1 MNRLVLFVARCA
13 AGAALIGGAAF
24 LLTARNTDSTAG
36 IDSRFGRLLL
46 ALDLLLA
53 CALVALPR
61 WRAWILLRP
70 WLAAFLTASTIG
82 WIATGQA
89 GGALALLLGLLSAAC
104 MLAATDAARGRWIT
118 AALASSVI
126 AISMLSLLAPPPS
139 PFAVSPIDLL
149 GRMHGAI
156 ALSALAAGFAL
167 LLGGWVNA
175 PERSLGLPR
184 WAGLSLVILLA
195 ALSTAAWHRL
205 QTESLNSIRRESAAN
220 ERALAAFIRENFSR
234 LASSMLQF
242 SKTLDAPVAIEE
254 GDLEHQSTL
263 LRGAHPS
270 LVMLQWVEHDGK
282 ITWAD
287 EDVAAARASVPAA
300 SADEAIARAH
310 SSREVSFVGPIGA
323 GGDGSALVAAT
334 PAGSRG
340 SLVALISVRRG
351 MGPWTTSFNEPY
363 ETEVFFEGRMVWERG
378 GRDGP
383 SIATPGQ
390 TITVGSNTLQAR
402 VAPTE
407 SLLAGEAPSL
417 PNLLFAAMLATSA
430 LLGSTTYFAQVSAQ
444 KARGSA
450 RVQSQLEQLIAGGG
464 QVAIIAT
471 DTNGRIT
478 IFNRGAERL
487 TGRTAPEV
495 IRRMDAADLFE
506 AAELRKA
513 LEPHVSA
520 SPREALAALAQEVR
534 GFSADWTWQR
544 PSGGSRRVNVAAS
557 PWRDV
562 RGELLGYLLVA
573 VDVTEREAAMR
584 ALDRARTD
592 LERTNTLKTSFLS
605 NVSHEIR
612 TPMTSILG
620 CADLLLEEG
629 APELERAEFARTIR
643 RNGEHLLEVLND
655 ILDIT
660 RIEAGRLRIERIE
673 VKLGEVLDEVSTLM
687 SARAK
692 ARQLAFT
699 IHRETADDPAVLTDP
714 LRIRQVLVNLIGNA
728 IKFTERGSVT
738 VTLRTRIEGDNLCAD
753 FIVRDTGIGIS
764 PEQAASL
771 FVDFAQATPSTARRH
786 GGTGLGLA
794 ISQRLAHL
802 LDGSITLHSELGSGS
817 AFTFSL
823 RAPLTT
829 AAIAVA
835 PEDAAQPIRLDGR
848 DVLLL
853 GLQEHAGDIAAVLK
867 QSGASVLSVN
877 TPSEAFAAADLTSQH
892 ERFNAILIDMRLPD
906 LAGYDTAREL
916 RASGYRGRLIA
927 LTEEPALDDRDR
939 CIAAGFDDQGVLP
952 LPRAQL
958 LRLCSP
964 AIATRDC

>member
-1 MNRLVLFVARCA
+1 MNRFALFTGRCA
-13 AGAALIGGAAF
+13 AGAALIGGVSF
-24 LLTARNTDSTAG
+24 LLTVRYTHSVAG
-36 IDSRFGRLLL
+36 IDARSGRLLL
-46 ALDLLLA
+46 GLVLLLS

-61 WRAWILLRP
+61 WRAWLALRP
-70 WLAAFLTASTIG
+70 WLAAFLTAATIG
-82 WIATGQA
+82 WIAAGQA
-89 GGALALLLGLLSAAC
+89 AGALALLLGLLSGTC
-104 MLAATDAARGRWIT
+104 MLAALDAARGRWIT
-118 AALASSVI
+118 AALASGVI
-126 AISMLSLLAPPPS
+126 AVGTISLLAPTPS
-139 PFAVSPIDLL
+139 PLAVTPIDHL
-149 GRMHGAI
+149 GEMHGAI
-156 ALSALAAGFAL
+156 ALSGLAAGLAL
-167 LLGGWVNA
+167 LLGSWASA

-195 ALSTAAWHRL
+195 ALSTSAWHRL
-205 QTESLNSIRRESAAN
+205 RTESLNSIRRETTAN
-220 ERALAAFIRENFSR
+220 QRALAAFVRENFAR

-242 SKTLDAPVAIEE
+242 SKTLDAPVPSEE
-254 GDLEHQSTL
+254 GDLEQQSTL

-270 LVMLQWVEHDGK
+270 LVMLQWVENNGK
-282 ITWAD
+282 ITWAN
-287 EDVAAARASVPAA
+287 EAASDTRTSVPSA

-310 SSREVSFVGPIGA
+310 SSREVAFVGPIST
-323 GGDGSALVAAT
+323 GGDDSALVAAT

-340 SLVALISVRRG
+340 SLVALLSMRRG
-351 MGPWTTSFNEPY
+351 MGPWSTSFNEPY

-378 GRDGP
+378 GKDGP
-383 SIATPGQ
+383 SIVTPGQ
-390 TITVGSNTLQAR
+390 DITVGGNTLQAR
-402 VAPTE
+402 VAPAET
-407 SLLAGEAPSL
+407 LIAGEASTL

-430 LLGSTTYFAQVSAQ
+430 LLGSTTYFAQVSSQ

-450 RVQSQLEQLIAGGG
+450 RARSQLEQLIAGGG

-471 DTNGRIT
+471 DTDGRIT

-495 IRRMDAADLFE
+495 IRRMHAADLFD

-513 LEPHVSA
+513 LEPHGSA
-520 SPREALAALAQEVR
+520 SAQEALAALAQDVR

-584 ALDRARTD
+584 ALDRARID

-629 APELERAEFARTIR
+629 APEVERAEFARTIR

-687 SARAK
+687 AARAK
-692 ARQLAFT
+692 ARGLAFT
-699 IHRETADDPAVLTDP
+699 IRRETEDDPAVLTDP

-738 VTLRTRIEGDNLCAD
+738 VDLRTRIEGDTLCAD

-802 LDGSITLHSELGSGS
+802 LDGSIALHSELGSGS
-817 AFTFSL
+817 AFTFSM
-823 RAPLTT
+823 RAPLATS
-829 AAIAVA
+829 AIAVA
-835 PEDAAQPIRLDGR
+835 TEDVDQPIRLDGR
-848 DVLLL
+848 DVLLV
-853 GLQEHAGDIAAVLK
+853 GLQEHAAEIAAVLR
-867 QSGASVLSVN
+867 QAGASVLSVN
-877 TPSEAFAAADLTSQH
+877 TPSEAFAAADLTSHH
-892 ERFNAILIDMRLPD
+892 ERFNAILVDMRLPD

-916 RASGYRGRLIA
+916 RASGFRGRLIA
-927 LTEEPALDDRDR
+927 LTEDGAVDDRDR
-939 CIAAGFDDQGVLP
+939 CTAAGFDDQGILP
-952 LPRAQL
+952 VPRARL
-958 LRLCSP
+958 LRLCAP
-964 AIATRDC
+964 NAAAHDC

>member
-1 MNRLVLFVARCA
+1 MNRLALFAGRCA
-13 AGAALIGGAAF
+13 AGAALIGGVSF
-24 LLTARNTDSTAG
+24 LLTVRNTQSVAA
-36 IDSRFGRLLL
+36 IDARFGRLLL
-46 ALDLLLA
+46 ALVLLLS
-53 CALVALPR
+53 CALVAFPR
-61 WRAWILLRP
+61 WRAWLLLRP
-70 WLAAFLTASTIG
+70 WLAAFLTAATIG
-82 WIATGQA
+82 WIAAGQA
-89 GGALALLLGLLSAAC
+89 AGTLALMLGLLNATC

-118 AALASSVI
+118 GALASSVVALSSI
-126 AISMLSLLAPPPS
+126 SLLAPTPS
-139 PFAVSPIDLL
+139 PLAMSPIDLL
-149 GRMHGAI
+149 GQMHGAI

-167 LLGGWVNA
+167 LLGSWASA

-184 WAGLSLVILLA
+184 WAGLSLMILLA
-195 ALSTAAWHRL
+195 ALSTSAWHRL
-205 QTESLNSIRRESAAN
+205 RTDALNSIRRESAAS
-220 ERALAAFIRENFSR
+220 ERALAAFVRENFAR

-242 SKTLDAPVAIEE
+242 SKTLDAPVSSEE
-254 GDLEHQSTL
+254 GDLEQQSTL

-287 EDVAAARASVPAA
+287 EDVTAARTSVPAA

-310 SSREVSFVGPIGA
+310 SSREVAFVGPIST
-323 GGDGSALVAAT
+323 GGDESALVAAT

-340 SLVALISVRRG
+340 SLVALISMRRG
-351 MGPWTTSFNEPY
+351 MGPWSTSFSEPY
-363 ETEVFFEGRMVWERG
+363 ETEVFFEGRMIWERG
-378 GRDGP
+378 GQSGP
-383 SIATPGQ
+383 SIASSGQ
-390 TITVGSNTLQAR
+390 DITIGGNTLQAR
-402 VAPTE
+402 VAPAET
-407 SLLAGEAPSL
+407 LIAGAASTI

-430 LLGSTTYFAQVSAQ
+430 LLGSTTYFAQVSSQ
-444 KARGSA
+444 KARASA
-450 RVQSQLEQLIAGGG
+450 RARSQLEQLIAGGG

-471 DTNGRIT
+471 DTDGRIT

-495 IRRMDAADLFE
+495 IRRMHAAELFD
-506 AAELRKA
+506 AAELRRA
-513 LEPHVSA
+513 LEPHGGA
-520 SPREALAALAQEVR
+520 SPQEALAALAQDIR

-557 PWRDV
+557 PWRDL

-687 SARAK
+687 AARAK
-692 ARQLAFT
+692 ARGLAFT
-699 IHRETADDPAVLTDP
+699 IRRETEDDPSVLTDP

-738 VTLRTRIEGDNLCAD
+738 VDLRTQLEGDNLCAD

-802 LDGSITLHSELGSGS
+802 LDGSITLQSELGSGS
-817 AFTFSL
+817 AFTFSM

-829 AAIAVA
+829 AAIAVVT
-835 PEDAAQPIRLDGR
+835 EDTAQPVRLDGR
-848 DVLLL
+848 DVLLV
-853 GLQEHAGDIAAVLK
+853 GLQEHAAEIAAVLR
-867 QSGASVLSVN
+867 QAGASVLSVS
-877 TPSEAFAAADLTSQH
+877 TPSEAFAAADLTGQH
-892 ERFNAILIDMRLPD
+892 ERFNAIIIDMRLPD
-906 LAGYDTAREL
+906 LAGYDMAREL
-916 RASGYRGRLIA
+916 RASGFRGRLIA
-927 LTEEPALDDRDR
+927 LTEDGTVDDRDR
-939 CIAAGFDDQGVLP
+939 CTAAGFDDQGILP
-952 LPRAQL
+952 VPRARL

-964 AIATRDC
+964 AVAASDC

>member
-1 MNRLVLFVARCA
+1 LNRLALFAGRCA
-13 AGAALIGGAAF
+13 AGGALIGSIAF
-24 LLTARNTDSTAG
+24 LLTVRDPQSIAG
-36 IDSRFGRLLL
+36 IDARFGRLLL
-46 ALDLLLA
+46 ALVLLLSF
-53 CALVALPR
+53 ALVALPR
-61 WRAWILLRP
+61 WRAWIAVRP
-70 WLAAFLTASTIG
+70 WLAAFLAAATIG
-82 WIATGQA
+82 WIAAGQA
-89 GGALALLLGLLSAAC
+89 SGVLAILLGLLNAAC
-104 MLAATDAARGRWIT
+104 VLAATPAARGRWIT
-118 AALASSVI
+118 AGVASCVI
-126 AISMLSLLAPPPS
+126 AITTISLLAPAPS
-139 PFAVSPIDLL
+139 TLVVSPIDRL
-149 GRMHGAI
+149 GEMH
-156 ALSALAAGFAL
+156 SALALAAFSAGFAL
-167 LLGGWVNA
+167 LLGSWSSA
-175 PERSLGLPR
+175 PERSLGVPR

-195 ALSTAAWHRL
+195 GLSTSAWHRL
-205 QTESLNSIRRESAAN
+205 RAESLDSIRRESAAN
-220 ERALAAFIRENFSR
+220 QRALAAFVRENFAR

-242 SKTLDAPVAIEE
+242 SKTLDSPVPLED
-254 GDLEHQSTL
+254 GDREQQSTL

-270 LVMLQWVEHDGK
+270 LVMLQWVEQNGK
-282 ITWAD
+282 VTWSD
-287 EDVAAARASVPAA
+287 EDVAAARSTLPTA

-310 SSREVSFVGPIGA
+310 SSREVAFVGPVSA
-323 GGDGSALVAAT
+323 GGDDSAIVAAT

-340 SLVALISVRRG
+340 SLVALISMRRG
-351 MGPWTTSFNEPY
+351 MGPWSTSFNEPY
-363 ETEVFFEGRMVWERG
+363 ETEVFFEGRMIWERG
-378 GRDGP
+378 GKVGP
-383 SIATPGQ
+383 SITTPGQ
-390 TITVGSNTLQAR
+390 DITLGGNTLQAR
-402 VAPTE
+402 VAPSET
-407 SLLAGEAPSL
+407 LLLGERSTL

-430 LLGSTTYFAQVSAQ
+430 LLGSTTFFAQVSAQ
-444 KARGSA
+444 KARASA
-450 RVQSQLEQLIAGGG
+450 RVRSQLEQLIAGGG

-471 DTNGRIT
+471 DTDGRIT

-487 TGRTAPEV
+487 TGRSAPEV
-495 IRRMDAADLFE
+495 IHRMHAAQLFD

-513 LEPHVSA
+513 IEPHSST
-520 SPREALAALAQEVR
+520 SPAEALAALAQDSR

-629 APELERAEFARTIR
+629 AAEAERAEFARTIR

-673 VKLGEVLDEVSTLM
+673 VKLGEVLDEVGSLM
-687 SARAK
+687 AARAK
-692 ARQLAFT
+692 ARGLTFT
-699 IHRETADDPAVLTDP
+699 VRSESEHDLAVLTDP

-728 IKFTERGSVT
+728 IKFTERGSVS
-738 VTLRTRIEGDNLCAD
+738 VDLQTRVEGDNLCAD

-771 FVDFAQATPSTARRH
+771 FVDFAQATASTARRH

-802 LDGSITLHSELGSGS
+802 LDGSISLQSEIGTGSV
-817 AFTFSL
+817 FTFSM
-823 RAPLTT
+823 RAPLST
-829 AAIAVA
+829 AAIAVSGDDA
-835 PEDAAQPIRLDGR
+835 PQPIRLDGR
-848 DVLLL
+848 DLLL
-853 GLQEHAGDIAAVLK
+853 VGLQEHAAEIAAVLR
-867 QSGASVLSVN
+867 QAGATVLSVA
-877 TPSEAFAAADLTSQH
+877 TPTEAFAAADLASHH

-916 RASGYRGRLIA
+916 RASGFRGRLIA
-927 LTEEPALDDRDR
+927 LTENSALDDRDR
-939 CIAAGFDDQGVLP
+939 CTAAGFDDQGVLP
-952 LPRAQL
+952 VPRARL
-958 LRLCSP
+958 LRLCCPSVS
-964 AIATRDC
+964 AGGC

>member
-1 MNRLVLFVARCA
+1 MNRLVRFAGRFA
-13 AGAALIGGAAF
+13 AGITLIGGVSF
-24 LLTARNTDSTAG
+24 LLTVRDPQTVAG
-36 IDSRFGRLLL
+36 IHSGFGRALL
-46 ALDLLLA
+46 ALALLLS
-53 CALVALPR
+53 CALAILPR
-61 WRAWILLRP
+61 WRGWLALRP
-70 WLAAFLTASTIG
+70 WLAGLLAAASIG
-82 WIATGQA
+82 WIAAGQA
-89 GGALALLLGLLSAAC
+89 SAPLALLLGLLNAAC
-104 MLAATDAARGRWIT
+104 MLSAVEAARGRWIT
-118 AALASSVI
+118 AALASGVI
-126 AISMLSLLAPPPS
+126 ALSTMALLAPAPS
-139 PFAVSPIDLL
+139 TLALSPLDRL
-149 GRMHGAI
+149 GALHGAI
-156 ALSALAAGFAL
+156 ALSALTAGCAL
-167 LLGGWVNA
+167 LLCNWAVA
-175 PERSLGLPR
+175 PDRSLGLPR

-195 ALSTAAWHRL
+195 ALSTAAWQQLRADSL
-205 QTESLNSIRRESAAN
+205 ESTRRESAAN
-220 ERALAAFIRENFSR
+220 QRALATFVRENFSR

-242 SKTLDAPVAIEE
+242 SKTLDAPVPSAES
-254 GDLEHQSTL
+254 DLEQQSTL

-287 EDVAAARASVPAA
+287 EDVAAAHATVPMA

-310 SSREVSFVGPIGA
+310 SSREIAFVGPVTVA
-323 GGDGSALVAAT
+323 GDNAALVAAT
-334 PAGSRG
+334 PAGARG

-351 MGPWTTSFNEPY
+351 MGAWTTSFQEPF
-363 ETEVFFEGRMVWERG
+363 ETEVFFEGRMIWERG
-378 GRDGP
+378 GKDGP
-383 SIATPGQ
+383 SIEAPGQ
-390 TITVGSNTLQAR
+390 DINIGGNTLQAR

-407 SLLAGEAPSL
+407 PLAAGPAPTL

-444 KARGSA
+444 KARASA
-450 RVQSQLEQLIAGGG
+450 RARSQLEQLIAGGG
-464 QVAIIAT
+464 AVAIIAT
-471 DTNGRIT
+471 DTQGLIT

-487 TGRTAPEV
+487 TGRTAPDV
-495 IRRMDAADLFE
+495 VRRLH
-506 AAELRKA
+506 AAELFDASELRKSVDA
-513 LEPHVSA
+513 HDHATPQD
-520 SPREALAALAQEVR
+520 ALAALAQHTG
-534 GFSADWTWQR
+534 GFAADWTWQR

-562 RGELLGYLLVA
+562 RGGLLGYLLVA

-584 ALDRARTD
+584 ALDRARID
-592 LERTNTLKTSFLS
+592 LVRTNTLKTSFLS

-629 APELERAEFARTIR
+629 ASEADRGEFARTIR

-687 SARAK
+687 AARAK
-692 ARQLAFT
+692 GRGLTFT
-699 IHRETADDPAVLTDP
+699 IRHESGDDPAVLTDP

-738 VTLRTRIEGDNLCAD
+738 VDLRTRIEGDNLCAD
-753 FIVRDTGIGIS
+753 FVVRDTGIGIS
-764 PEQAASL
+764 PEQASSL

-802 LDGSITLHSELGSGS
+802 LDGSIALQSELGSGS
-817 AFTFSL
+817 AFTFSM
-823 RAPLTT
+823 RAPLAT
-829 AAIAVA
+829 AAIVQS
-835 PEDAAQPIRLDGR
+835 PDESIKPIRLDGR
-848 DVLLL
+848 DVLLV
-853 GLQEHAGDIAAVLK
+853 GLQEHAAEIAGVLR
-867 QSGASVLSVN
+867 QSGATVLTVS

-916 RASGYRGRLIA
+916 RASGFRGRLIA
-927 LTEEPALDDRDR
+927 LTEDAAVDDLDR
-939 CIAAGFDDQGVLP
+939 CTAAGFDDQGVLP
-952 LPRAQL
+952 VPRARL
-958 LRLCSP
+958 LGLCS
-964 AIATRDC
+964 AAVSANDC